1 MRQPP
6 KGWSERPGP
15 WGYGKKC
22 KAVLRRAA
30 FAVEDPGHWS
40 LHFGLAGDVDPADAA
55 GLLIAMVEGYASL
68 AKNAQGPKVMKA
80 GSETWA
86 SCGPCARRATAGE
99 VDRIGVSR
107 NSLAMLHSNRFVC

>member
-30 FAVEDPGHWS
+30 FAVEVLREGQTHGS
-40 LHFGLAGDVDPADAA
+40 VRRDVEPADAA

-68 AKNAQGPKVMKA
+68 AKNAQDPKVMKA

>member
-1 MRQPP
+1 LQE
-6 KGWSERPGP
+6 GQTHGI
-15 WGYGKKC
+15 
-22 KAVLRRAA
+22 VLRE
-30 FAVEDPGHWS
+30 VEPT
-40 LHFGLAGDVDPADAA
+40 DAA
-55 GLLIAMVEGYASL
+55 GLLIAMVEGYGSL
-68 AKNAQGPKVMKA
+68 AKNAQDPKVMKA